1 MSLLVF
7 KIMKP
12 SASFH
17 GIAYNEKKKKEEKAE
32 LLLCNNFRHLQEC
45 GRIPTKAEAIRL
57 MEAFCSAN
65 TRIRN
70 KQFHAIL
77 SCKGKFISN
86 ERLKGYGLEIME
98 KLGYANNPVMIYG
111 HNDTDH
117 NHIHIITTRIG
128 PDGKKIPH
136 HFERK
141 RSNEILQQ
149 IIGTDYKKEVSQDIS
164 DVMQYHCSSVAQYQL
179 LFEMQS
185 YDTKVDQDNLELFKY
200 GKYQGNVSLR
210 KLEQKTKQPLTV
222 NIPQMKALLYKYKR
236 ELSSKLKKR
245 NSDRYTT
252 AKPRLQS
259 DFTEFMKRR
268 FGLEFIFFTA
278 MQNENPYGYV
288 IIDHNNKAVLK
299 GSEVMKLQALI
310 SEGNLTNKQNT
321 EAIIKELKI
330 NDPDLNNPNF
340 DRELLLKKYIPD
352 LHAIESA
359 INRIENEVE
368 RDLSK
373 EHDLPRRRKGRF
385 I

>member
-1 MSLLVF
+1 
-7 KIMKP
+7 MKP
-12 SASFH
+12 SMSFH
-17 GIAYNEKKKKEEKAE
+17 GIAYNEKKKKEGKAE
-32 LLLCNNFRHLQEC
+32 LLFCNNFRHLQE
-45 GRIPTKAEAIRL
+45 GDRIPTKAEAIRL

-86 ERLKGYGLEIME
+86 ERLKNYALEIME
-98 KLGYANNPVMIYG
+98 KLGYANNPIMIYG
-111 HNDTDH
+111 HNDTVH
-117 NHIHIITTRIG
+117 NHIHIITTRI
-128 PDGKKIPH
+128 DASGKKIAH

-141 RSNEILQQ
+141 RSNDILQQ
-149 IIGTDYKKEVSQDIS
+149 IIGTDYKKELAQDVN

-179 LFEMQS
+179 LFEMKS

-200 GKYQGNVSLR
+200 GTYQGNIAL
-210 KLEQKTKQPLTV
+210 KELEQKTKQMRAV
-222 NIPQMKALLYKYKR
+222 NVPQMKALLYKYKR
-236 ELSSKLKKR
+236 EFSSKLKKE
-245 NSDRYTT
+245 NPDKYTT

-259 DFTEFMKRR
+259 ELTEFMRRR

-278 MQNENPYGYV
+278 KQNENPYGYV
-288 IIDHNNKAVLK
+288 IINHNNKAVLK

-352 LHAIESA
+352 LHIIEST
-359 INRIENEVE
+359 IDRIENEVE

-373 EHDLPRRRKGRF
+373 EHDLPRRRNGRF